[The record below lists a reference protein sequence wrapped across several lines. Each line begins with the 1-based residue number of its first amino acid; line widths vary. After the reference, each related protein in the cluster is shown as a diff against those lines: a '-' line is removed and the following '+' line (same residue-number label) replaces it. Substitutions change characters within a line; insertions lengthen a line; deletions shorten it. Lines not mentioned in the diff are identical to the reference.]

1 MVENIIAFLRQALL
15 NDELA
20 VLLLSVLPMIEI
32 RGAVPIAIGMD
43 MNVFLA
49 IFLSVLG
56 ATLAVI
62 PNMIF
67 VKPFIKYL
75 KGTKLMKELAENFE
89 NDVNKKS
96 EEINK
101 KTEVK
106 RYKNL
111 SKYIAVAMFVAVPVP
126 FTGAYTGSTI
136 AVFLGLNP
144 VKSLIAVM
152 AGNVISAGL
161 IALLSIY
168 FKQHLDIIIAI
179 LAIVVLFAFLVYVY
193 NLVFKKR
200 IKVFSDGAETSKIT
214 MPRFNLRCSGVLNSV
229 KENFSRLQRKD
240 TNALLK
246 KVGVIKYNNKKGK
259 IKRKMKKSK
268 RENGD

>member
-75 KGTKLMKELAENFE
+75 KSTKLMREIAENFE
-89 NDVNKKS
+89 SDVNKKS
-96 EEINK
+96 EEIAK
-101 KTEVK
+101 KTEIK

-126 FTGAYTGSTI
+126 FTGAYTGSTL

-144 VKSLIAVM
+144 VKSLMAVM
-152 AGNVISAGL
+152 VGNIVSAGL
-161 IALLSIY
+161 VALLSIY

-179 LAIVVLFAFLVYVY
+179 LAIVVLFAFLVYAY

-200 IKVFSDGAETSKIT
+200 IKVFNSVNDGVAKV
-214 MPRFNLRCSGVLNSV
+214 GVKDRLNSFTTNAV
-229 KENFSRLQRKD
+229 EQIKGSVTRLQRKD

-246 KVGVIKYNNKKGK
+246 KVGVVKRGNKKGRIK
-259 IKRKMKKSK
+259 AINKRK
-268 RENGD
+268 NDGN

>member
-75 KGTKLMKELAENFE
+75 KGTKLMKEIAENFE

-106 RYKNL
+106 RYKRQ
-111 SKYIAVAMFVAVPVP
+111 Y
-126 FTGAYTGSTI
+126 
-136 AVFLGLNP
+136 
-144 VKSLIAVM
+144 
-152 AGNVISAGL
+152 
-161 IALLSIY
+161 
-168 FKQHLDIIIAI
+168 
-179 LAIVVLFAFLVYVY
+179 
-193 NLVFKKR
+193 
-200 IKVFSDGAETSKIT
+200 
-214 MPRFNLRCSGVLNSV
+214 LRLNSA
-229 KENFSRLQRKD
+229 KPEAIMKPFSKSSPSMIFLHEHFLHS
-240 TNALLK
+240 TNCSTHSMIRAF
-246 KVGVIKYNNKKGK
+246 
-259 IKRKMKKSK
+259 
-268 RENGD
+268 EW